1 MTITAALM
9 AVTFPHLLHVL
20 HEHTNPSPADIS
32 RETVPGFLKPVA
44 AFPPESLNLCH
55 NSDEHIYLC
64 DTSLDFHSSSVPRS
78 RLIRWS
84 VKPIGRQLC
93 RNI

>member
-1 MTITAALM
+1 MIPAALT

-20 HEHTNPSPADIS
+20 HKHTNPSPADIPGD
-32 RETVPGFLKPVA
+32 TVPGFLKPVA

-55 NSDEHIYLC
+55 NSDKHIYLR
-64 DTSLDFHSSSVPRS
+64 DTSLDFHSSPVPLS
-78 RLIRWS
+78 RQIRWS
-84 VKPIGRQLC
+84 AKPIGRQLC